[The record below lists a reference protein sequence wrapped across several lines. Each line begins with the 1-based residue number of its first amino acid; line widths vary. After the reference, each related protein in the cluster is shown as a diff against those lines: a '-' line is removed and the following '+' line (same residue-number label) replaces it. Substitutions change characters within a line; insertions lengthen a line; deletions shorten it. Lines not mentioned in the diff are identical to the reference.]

1 MSKIAVEKLASES
14 SVAITSYDKT
24 KWSLGS
30 LIRQMSGVSPEQ
42 NYIGP
47 NPIALARP
55 MEESTPIPLLY
66 PHAITFSPTIDWVF
80 APENLASASAS
91 RRIVAYEYNKLTC
104 QYNYKGF
111 ITMTLQTATAHT
123 IRGFRMSRYLHTT
136 GTVGVSGTAVTG
148 SGTAFSTERI
158 AVGARIGFGTTD
170 PSAVTQWYY
179 ISAIGSDTSI
189 TLTLSAGTVTAGTS
203 YVIEELRP
211 LLVTTN
217 ATVANGG
224 LFVAK
229 GVTFDDFIT
238 TGTTIAASAST
249 VDNLKL
255 CYWLADAATVT
266 NTVGGGLM
274 LDAETSK
281 TQHDAYVLNGTT
293 SLIVYKYN
301 LRAADTIATGKMTL
315 TGANIVITGTQAV
328 TGTSS
333 QNNNGRIATVAHG
346 PGSGVKSIYFVTTT
360 RIYRAAISNITA
372 GNVNWQSDNRTEV
385 PPGSTTTLLAT
396 SLLNSIEYMDSIDRF
411 VIPTTGAA
419 AFRSYITRYP
429 TTSGD
434 PFDYSWGI
442 DTKQLD
448 QSTTSN
454 DTIPIPMTTLSLAFS
469 VWSENGVTHLIR
481 SGGTTAVNHHMYA
494 IPFGAHWDFAASTN
508 QRAIS
513 PEILTP
519 NCSSFVRAYIENVE
533 FVGTGSFDFS
543 PEPYRVYY
551 RTSGIND
558 NSGAW
563 TALNARGDLSSLGA
577 TTSIQFM
584 IEFQTISIAF
594 GIPARILSIA
604 CVYEDLSTL
613 SNYQPSVTQSS
624 ATSKQFAWRFSTA
637 FGSTV
642 PALRVRLYDA
652 ETGGLLVDDNTAAAT
667 GTFERS
673 TDNGGTYSA
682 WTNADKANED
692 TYLRYTPASLADNIK
707 VRALLTLN

>member
-1 MSKIAVEKLASES
+1 MSKIAVEKLASEN
-14 SVAITSYDKT
+14 SVAIASYDKT

-30 LIRQMSGVSPEQ
+30 LIRQMSGVNPEQ

-66 PHAITFSPTIDWVF
+66 PHVITFSPTIDWVF

-148 SGTAFSTERI
+148 SGTSFSTERI
-158 AVGARIGFGTTD
+158 AVGSRIGFGTTD

-217 ATVANGG
+217 ATAANGG

-229 GVTFDDFIT
+229 GVTFDDFST

-274 LDAETSK
+274 LDEEISK
-281 TQHDAYVLNGTT
+281 TQHDAYVLNGTI
-293 SLIVYKYN
+293 SVSVYKYN
-301 LRAADTIATGKMTL
+301 LRSADTIASGKMTL
-315 TGANIVITGTQAV
+315 TGSNILITGAQAV
-328 TGTSS
+328 TGTLS
-333 QNNNGRIATVAHG
+333 QTNNGRIATVAHG

-360 RIYRAAISNITA
+360 RVYRAAISNITA

-411 VIPTTGAA
+411 IIPTTGSI

-434 PFDYSWGI
+434 PFDYAWGT

-448 QSTTSN
+448 QSTASN
-454 DTIPIPMTTLSLAFS
+454 DSVPIPMNSLSLPFFP
-469 VWSENGVTHLIR
+469 WSENGITHLIR
-481 SGGTTAVNHHMYA
+481 GGTFATNQHMFAV
-494 IPFGAHWDFAASTN
+494 PFSAHWDFASTTN

-551 RTSGIND
+551 RTSGISD
-558 NSGAW
+558 NSGSW
-563 TALNARGDLSSLGA
+563 TALNSRGDLSGVGA
-577 TTSIQFM
+577 STSIQFM

-594 GIPARILSIA
+594 GIPARILSVA
-604 CVYEDLSTL
+604 CLYEDLSTL

-624 ATSKQFAWRFSTA
+624 ATNKNFAWRFSTA

-642 PALRVRLYDA
+642 PALRIRLYDA
-652 ETGGLLVDDNTAAAT
+652 ETGGLLVDDNTDSPS
-667 GTFERS
+667 GTFEKS
-673 TDNGGTYSA
+673 TDNGANYVT
-682 WTNADKANED
+682 WTNADKTNED